1 MPMIPSCTYGETNE
15 GGLLVT
21 SELGYW
27 AERKRKWDSSWLLVT
42 SELGY
47 WAERKRKWDS
57 SPWAWTLE
65 QNAGAEDL
73 AAVPLDGPFSN

>member
-15 GGLLVT
+15 GG
-21 SELGYW
+21 
-27 AERKRKWDSSWLLVT
+27 LLVT